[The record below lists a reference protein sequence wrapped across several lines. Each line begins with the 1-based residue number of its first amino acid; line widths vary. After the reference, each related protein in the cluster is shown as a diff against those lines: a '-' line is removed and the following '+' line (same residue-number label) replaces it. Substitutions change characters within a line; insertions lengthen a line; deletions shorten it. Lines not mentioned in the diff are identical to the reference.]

1 MISDAFCSVIVR
13 QHHPDLLGVDGAPD
27 RPPPCQRGRGCT
39 LCTWTRG
46 GSDIRISEISLIA
59 KLSQTIVRVIRLEPK
74 PKRHMVV

>member
-1 MISDAFCSVIVR
+1 MV
-13 QHHPDLLGVDGAPD
+13 LLTA
-27 RPPPCQRGRGCT
+27 PPPAKGEGDVHYVHGSR
-39 LCTWTRG
+39 W